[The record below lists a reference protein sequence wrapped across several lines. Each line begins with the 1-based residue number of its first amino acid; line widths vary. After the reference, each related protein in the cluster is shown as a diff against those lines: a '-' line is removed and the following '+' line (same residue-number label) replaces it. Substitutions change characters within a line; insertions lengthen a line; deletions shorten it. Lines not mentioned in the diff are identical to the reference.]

1 VGNYLRSDYR
11 NDCGVARLVS
21 IAAGAFRN
29 SSTQRISRSDT
40 VRNQEHATELIFR
53 TTAPQRLPRTDL
65 AADDSDQRSVAT
77 CRQTVEA
84 FLTPPQRLLGTE
96 SSKKRGNE
104 GLRLRIDEPAPWFS
118 TDPAMYNRK
127 KTGKP
132 PSVPL
137 PVQGA

>member
-53 TTAPQRLPRTDL
+53 TSRRSGCLAPTWQ
-65 AADDSDQRSVAT
+65 
-77 CRQTVEA
+77 QTI
-84 FLTPPQRLLGTE
+84 
-96 SSKKRGNE
+96 
-104 GLRLRIDEPAPWFS
+104 RIHGP
-118 TDPAMYNRK
+118 
-127 KTGKP
+127 
-132 PSVPL
+132 
-137 PVQGA
+137 